1 MAMFE
6 RFNNAYRVEFSGGGD
21 ACYFCCKE
29 YLESPDK
36 DEDVRTMQGAE
47 LKLRGHLKGQRVW
60 HFRNYT
66 FCKKHLTLILN
77 EMDPE
82 ISIKTEEKKEE
93 EIEENV

>member
-6 RFNNAYRVEFSGGGD
+6 RFDNAYRVEFSSGGD

-47 LKLRGHLKGQRVW
+47 LKLRGHLRGQRVW

-66 FCKKHLTLILN
+66 FCKQHLLSIL
-77 EMDPE
+77 DE
-82 ISIKTEEKKEE
+82 INLGNTSEKAEKQEDKN
-93 EIEENV
+93 EENV